1 MKTLYR
7 LFILLACSAALAS
20 CMDTYTEE
28 FMANTPVY
36 MSYDELRASVKPS
49 AARKLEKPGKIYFKD
64 NYIFVVENR
73 KGVHIIDLSNP
84 SAPSTIR
91 FIEIPGCV
99 DIAIR
104 QSTLYADS
112 YVDLVAIDVSDFAN
126 IKEVARVEDVLP
138 FLVPPADNNYR
149 MMQVDA
155 TKGVVVDWDVKK
167 VRREMEFNYYPVY
180 PVWSYGYAEKAS
192 YDMANGGV
200 GGSGGTTVG
209 TGGSMARFGLY
220 GNYLYAVDNYN
231 CYMFDV
237 SNAAAPANAGKQYVG
252 WNVETMFI
260 YDGHMFLGTSSG
272 MIVQSL
278 AVPLAPQ
285 YVSNFWHVTACD
297 PVVVSNGYAYV
308 TLRGGT
314 ACGSKV
320 NRLDVIQLSSDYKT
334 FVMVGSYAMQEPYGL
349 GIDDEVLFVC
359 DGPAGLKVYNVADK
373 TRVNEHLITSFPTIK
388 MYDVIP
394 VNGFLFAI
402 GDDGFYL
409 YDYSDLQNITLK
421 GKILVSK

>member
-1 MKTLYR
+1 MKKIYR
-7 LFILLACSAALAS
+7 LFIFLAWSVGFTS

-28 FMANTPVY
+28 FVANTPVY
-36 MSYDELRASVKPS
+36 MDYDDLRASVKPTS
-49 AARKLEKPGKIYFKD
+49 ARSLVNPGKIYFKD

-73 KGVHIIDLSNP
+73 AGIHIIDLSNP
-84 SAPSTIR
+84 ASPVNIA
-91 FIEIPGCV
+91 FIEVPGCV
-99 DIAIR
+99 DIAIK

-112 YVDLVAIDVSDFAN
+112 YVDLVGIDVSDFNN
-126 IKEVARVEDVLP
+126 IKEVARVKDVLP
-138 FLVPPADNNYR
+138 YLVPPADNNYR
-149 MMQVDA
+149 MVEVDA
-155 TKGVVVDWDVKK
+155 TKGVVVGWDVKT
-167 VRREMEFNYYPVY
+167 VRREMESNYYPVY
-180 PVWSYGYAEKAS
+180 PVWDYGYAEKIS
-192 YDMANGGV
+192 FGSTNGGV

-209 TGGSMARFGLY
+209 TAGSMARFGLY

-231 CYMFDV
+231 CCMFDV
-237 SNAAAPANAGKQYVG
+237 GNAASPASAGKQYVG

-272 MIVQSL
+272 MIVMSL
-278 AVPLAPQ
+278 SVPLAPA

-320 NRLDVIQLSSDYKT
+320 NRLDVIQLSTDYRT
-334 FVMVGSYAMQEPYGL
+334 FTLQGSYAMEEPYGL

-359 DGPAGLKVYNVADK
+359 DGNAGLKVYDVADK
-373 TRVNEHLITSFPTIK
+373 TRVNEHLIATFPDINA
-388 MYDVIP
+388 YNVIP
-394 VNGFLFAI
+394 VNGLLFAI
-402 GDDGFYL
+402 GSDGFYL
-409 YDYSDLQNITLK
+409 YDYADLQNITLK